1 MNCIFCPATVLE
13 DADFCQACGGRLSWR
28 CNDCGQRNPTP
39 FLRCRQCGAAHD
51 QRGSTR
57 EVVHSERKLVTI
69 LFADIRGSLEL
80 IRGHDPEQVTAILE
94 SRVDLMI
101 QAVQTFDGTVSRVM
115 GDGIMAMFGAP
126 RAAEHHALRACL
138 SALRIR
144 ETATQP
150 IGKRGTP
157 SGDPVSLRVGLG
169 SGEVVV
175 KPLVAHNFAGY
186 DADGEVVHLAARME
200 QIAPA
205 NTILL
210 TSQTARLVNRDF
222 KLRALGPTDIK
233 GLDWQM
239 ELYELVTP
247 TAAPAG
253 SARRT

>member
-1 MNCIFCPATVLE
+1 MQCIFCPATVS
-13 DADFCQACGGRLSWR
+13 DAADFCQACGGRLTWR
-28 CNDCGQRNPTP
+28 CRDCDQRNPTP
-39 FLRCRQCGAAHD
+39 FLRCRQCGAA
-51 QRGSTR
+51 R
-57 EVVHSERKLVTI
+57 EASPAATEIVRSERKLVTI

-80 IRGHDPEQVTAILE
+80 IHGHDPEQVSAMLE

-144 ETATQP
+144 ETAMQP
-150 IGKRGTP
+150 TGPRDVAA
-157 SGDPVSLRVGLG
+157 GDPISLRVGLG

-222 KLRALGPTDIK
+222 KLR
-233 GLDWQM
+233 
-239 ELYELVTP
+239 
-247 TAAPAG
+247 
-253 SARRT
+253 